1 MNVRDIKTEV
11 ADAVKK
17 DLAKKFICYGVVIE
31 QVNVMNI
38 ILPKDMREA
47 LMKATQYDVL
57 LQRQV
62 KQREFSLLKLH
73 NAEKKQLL
81 KLERDNMQDLFTLQH
96 ELDVKEIEM
105 LNAEIEL
112 ETNKI
117 LAETKALEKRSKRV
131 IEAENQRKL
140 AQIRAQKQGV
150 SVLSNAKAYQQKRQI
165 DAEM

>member
-81 KLERDNMQDLFTLQH
+81 KLERDNMQDLFTL
-96 ELDVKEIEM
+96 
-105 LNAEIEL
+105 
-112 ETNKI
+112 
-117 LAETKALEKRSKRV
+117 
-131 IEAENQRKL
+131 
-140 AQIRAQKQGV
+140 
-150 SVLSNAKAYQQKRQI
+150 
-165 DAEM
+165 